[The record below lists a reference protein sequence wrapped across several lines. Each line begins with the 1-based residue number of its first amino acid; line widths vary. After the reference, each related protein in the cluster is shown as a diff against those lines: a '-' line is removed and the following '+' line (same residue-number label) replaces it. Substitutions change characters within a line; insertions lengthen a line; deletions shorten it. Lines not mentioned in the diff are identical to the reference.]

1 MSGPDAE
8 RREIFRDRNPG
19 AKKRR
24 RIMAVVIPLAPLR
37 RARSSEASVATRPE
51 PATIL
56 FFTGVRYERQAEPA
70 APEPVARRRRRSV
83 AGLPTGGPKRTG
95 KATNARQPA

>member
-19 AKKRR
+19 AKTRR

-37 RARSSEASVATRPE
+37 RAQTSEAPAAARQE

-56 FFTGVRYERQAEPA
+56 FFTGVRYERPAEPA
-70 APEPVARRRRRSV
+70 APEPAVRRRRRIV
-83 AGLPTGGPKRTG
+83 PALPAGSPKRTK